1 MAKVNVD
8 PEELRRFAKELNRF
22 NDDLGKLFGGLK
34 AKMNHLEKSWSDQE
48 QVKFSGE
55 FDMTTKSLARFM
67 ELSEVHVKT
76 LMKKAH
82 HVEEYLRQR

>member
-22 NDDLGKLFGGLK
+22 NEELGKLFGGLK

-55 FDMTTKSLARFM
+55 FDLTTKSLGRFM
-67 ELSEVHVKT
+67 ELSDTHVKT
-76 LMKKAH
+76 LLKKAH
-82 HVEEYLRQR
+82 HIEEYLRQR